1 MGDKFGRSYY
11 QLAADSY
18 KFLLHEYPTSHY
30 GQDAMLRMAGLEK
43 DQLGDA
49 AGASKTFEEFLKKYP
64 RSSRKREAQESL
76 AELALLRNSQESPA
90 AKSGPTAP
98 HAEKNAPG
106 AGAARKRP

>member
-49 AGASKTFEEFLKKYP
+49 AGASKTFEEFVKKNP
-64 RSSRKREAQESL
+64 RASPKREAPESL
-76 AELALLRNSQESPA
+76 AGLALLRHTAETPAPNSEPTSPHPE
-90 AKSGPTAP
+90 KSPP
-98 HAEKNAPG
+98 
-106 AGAARKRP
+106 R